1 MSQAIKDFVRGM
13 GQALDLGATMSPPQN
28 VKRKTDA
35 QAIGEHWNRVGNY
48 VRGACHSAEKESR
61 GDSPVNY

>member
-13 GQALDLGATMSPPQN
+13 GQALDLGATMSPPQS

-35 QAIGEHWNRVGNY
+35 EAIGEHWNRAGNY
-48 VRGACHSAEKESR
+48 VRGACESVANEAR
-61 GDSPVNY
+61 ENPSRSS